1 MKLRYFVV
9 DGCGQLRKAS
19 QGAVTGLW
27 EGRRSAEA
35 LGCDVGTELRLVSVL
50 CNDNLIP
57 EKIYLLRLPLTDGR
71 FTQED
76 YLTLQVFTR
85 RDCVTAR
92 EVVQH
97 HTDGWPRDFYHQL
110 AVLLDVPMA
119 QLNVPLGVGGPLFM
133 AAAMRVTPTQAI
145 RYLR

>member
-1 MKLRYFVV
+1 MKLRYYVL
-9 DGCGQLRKAS
+9 DNKGQLRKAP
-19 QGAVTGLW
+19 QAAVLGLW
-27 EGRRSAEA
+27 EGRRKADSF
-35 LGCDVGTELRLVSVL
+35 GCEGCTELRLVSVL
-50 CNDNLIP
+50 CDVNLIP
-57 EKIYLLRLPLTDGR
+57 EKVYLLRLPLTQGR

-76 YLTLQVFTR
+76 YLTLQIFTR

-92 EVVQH
+92 EVIQH
-97 HTDGWPRDFYHQL
+97 HTDGWPRDFFQQL
-110 AVLLDVPMA
+110 AVLLDVPLA

>member
-1 MKLRYFVV
+1 MKLRYFIV
-9 DGCGQLRKAS
+9 DHCHQLRKTTQSAIL
-19 QGAVTGLW
+19 GLW
-27 EGRRSAEA
+27 EGRRKADA
-35 LGCDVGTELRLVSVL
+35 LGVPVGNELRLVSVL
-50 CNDNLIP
+50 CDEKLIP
-57 EKIYLLRLPLTDGR
+57 EKVYLLRLPLTQGR

-92 EVVQH
+92 EVIQH
-97 HTDGWPRDFYHQL
+97 HTDGWPPDFYKQL
-110 AVLLDVPMA
+110 AVLLDVPLA
-119 QLNVPLGVGGPLFM
+119 HLNVPLGVGGPLFM

>member
-1 MKLRYFVV
+1 MKLRYFTV
-9 DGCGQLRKAS
+9 DDQNQLRKAS
-19 QGAVTGLW
+19 QASVLALW
-27 EGRRSAEA
+27 EGRRKASS
-35 LGCDVGTELRLVSVL
+35 LGCKTGAELRLVSVL
-50 CNDNLIP
+50 CDKNLIP
-57 EKIYLLRLPLTDGR
+57 EKVYVLRLPLTDGR

-85 RDCVTAR
+85 RDCVTSR
-92 EVVQH
+92 EVIQH
-97 HTDGWPRDFYHQL
+97 HTDGWPRDFYQQL
-110 AVLLDVPMA
+110 AVLLDVPLA